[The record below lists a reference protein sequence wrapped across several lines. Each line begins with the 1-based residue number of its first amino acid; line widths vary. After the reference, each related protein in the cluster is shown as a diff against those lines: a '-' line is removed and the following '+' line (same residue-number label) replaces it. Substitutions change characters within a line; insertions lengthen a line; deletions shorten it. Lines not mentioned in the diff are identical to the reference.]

1 VATVLLHQPCHCP
14 THWRWQGLIVSA
26 TWATLTCYFILKL
39 WVLSKDLLLVTWSK
53 WTSSPAQQTITA
65 GSQRPSIM
73 DWSAWSWRR
82 LCMCYRWTIL
92 PYTSTIAGLPCLVI
106 LPYTS
111 TIAGLPCL
119 VVLPYTS
126 TIAGLPC
133 LVVFGMPRFAQHE
146 IGTLL
151 KIARTMSVVWWCY
164 EYS

>member
-1 VATVLLHQPCHCP
+1 
-14 THWRWQGLIVSA
+14 
-26 TWATLTCYFILKL
+26 
-39 WVLSKDLLLVTWSK
+39 
-53 WTSSPAQQTITA
+53 
-65 GSQRPSIM
+65 
-73 DWSAWSWRR
+73 
-82 LCMCYRWTIL
+82 MCYTWT
-92 PYTSTIAGLPCLVI
+92 I

-151 KIARTMSVVWWCY
+151 KIARTMSVV
-164 EYS
+164 